1 MIRYLFVSFFFFC
14 VTSVAV
20 GQPTSDSL
28 KSKYIEQFDDKFFIW
43 PVVKK
48 RSLSFDV
55 NTRDAGSEKINY
67 KPNSSFSAG
76 LGMYL
81 FEIGAELTFSIPVSE
96 KNLSTYGS
104 TETREFHANFLGN
117 GWGMDIFRQKYDG
130 FYFPVQSGSNTPDVI
145 VKRPDIKLTNTGING
160 IYVFD
165 KKRFSL
171 KSAYNYSERQTKSA
185 GSFILTGNLNTFR
198 LTADSVILGNQ
209 AGSSSPGSGFELM
222 RYTTLSLAGGYTYTL
237 VYRSFFLNGA
247 LSIGPAYN
255 WILYSRPGENDRYD
269 AAVNTF
275 NDIRVAIGYNSD
287 RFFGGMSLVAQSRN
301 IRFENVKFSNT
312 NTIAKLLIGYRFRE
326 VGLLKKRAK
335 DYIPGKGSK

>member
-1 MIRYLFVSFFFFC
+1 MIRYIFVLLIFSG
-14 VTSVAV
+14 VTSGAA
-20 GQPTSDSL
+20 GRHDSDTTRNQ
-28 KSKYIEQFDDKFFIW
+28 YIEQFHDKFFIW

-48 RSLSFDV
+48 RSLSFDIG
-55 NTRDAGSEKINY
+55 TRDPGSQKINY
-67 KPNSSFSAG
+67 KPNSLFSAG
-76 LGMYL
+76 LGIYL
-81 FEIGAELTFSIPVSE
+81 FEISAEITFSIPVSE

-104 TETREFHANFLGN
+104 TEARDFHANFLGN
-117 GWGMDIFRQKYDG
+117 GWGMDVFRQKYSG
-130 FYFPVQSGSNTPDVI
+130 FYFPLRSGSGLPDVI
-145 VKRPDIKLTNTGING
+145 VKRPDIKLTNTGVNG

-171 KSAYNYSERQTKSA
+171 KSAYNYSERQIKSD

-198 LTADSVILGNQ
+198 LNADSVILSKPTGSPS
-209 AGSSSPGSGFELM
+209 AGSDFQLM
-222 RYTTLSLAGGYTYTL
+222 RYTTLSVAGGYTYTL
-237 VYRSFFLNGA
+237 VYHSFFLNGA

-287 RFFGGMSLVAQSRN
+287 RFFGGMSLVTQSRN
-301 IRFENVKFSNT
+301 IRFENIKFANT

-326 VGLLKKRAK
+326 VGVLKKRAK
-335 DYIPGKGSK
+335 DYIPRKGSR